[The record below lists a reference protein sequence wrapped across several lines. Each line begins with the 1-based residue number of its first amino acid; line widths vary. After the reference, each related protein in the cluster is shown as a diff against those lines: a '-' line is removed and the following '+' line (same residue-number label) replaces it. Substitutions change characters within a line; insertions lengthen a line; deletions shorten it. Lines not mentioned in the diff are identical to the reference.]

1 MLMFI
6 VLQFLMLI
14 IIAVRTFANG
24 AQLPVEA
31 IPVRAPSLPT
41 VLIVSAMWA
50 TRHGGKEINTK
61 RNNDENRQHHE
72 Q

>member
-31 IPVRAPSLPT
+31 IPVRASSLPT
-41 VLIVSAMWA
+41 VPPDRLSDVGDSP
-50 TRHGGKEINTK
+50 
-61 RNNDENRQHHE
+61 
-72 Q
+72 